1 MVRVMA
7 TGVFDIIHL
16 GHLHYLEE
24 SKKLGDELVVV
35 VATDSTVR
43 RRKHEPITPEKM
55 RVELVSSLKPVDK
68 VVLGKEGGDIFDI
81 VKELKPDIIT
91 IGYDQPFKENE
102 LEKEMAKRG
111 LKVKVV
117 RMPHLDH
124 DLDGTRK
131 IISKILSMWSISKE
145 MERIEERPAEGTK
158 APEAGA
164 GTQPGAKRPKK
175 GGRRRG

>member
-35 VATDSTVR
+35 VATDSNVR
-43 RRKHEPITPEKM
+43 KRKHEPITPEKM
-55 RVELVSSLKPVDK
+55 RLELVESLKPVDRAL
-68 VVLGKEGGDIFDI
+68 LGKEGGDMYG
-81 VKELKPDIIT
+81 VVEEVRPDIIT
-91 IGYDQPFKENE
+91 LGYDQPFSEENLERE
-102 LEKEMAKRG
+102 LAKRG
-111 LKVKVV
+111 LKVEVV

-131 IISKILSMWSISKE
+131 IINKIIEFHEVDRKLRKV
-145 MERIEERPAEGTK
+145 ERR
-158 APEAGA
+158 
-164 GTQPGAKRPKK
+164 
-175 GGRRRG
+175 

>member
-35 VATDSTVR
+35 VATDTTVR
-43 RRKHEPITPEKM
+43 KRKHEPITPEKM
-55 RVELVSSLKPVDK
+55 RLELVASLKPVDK
-68 VVLGKEGGDIFDI
+68 AVLGREGGDIYDV
-81 VKELKPDIIT
+81 VKDLRPDIIT
-91 IGYDQPFKENE
+91 LGYDQPFDE
-102 LEKEMAKRG
+102 AKLQTDLKDHG
-111 LKVKVV
+111 LDVRVI

-131 IISKILSMWSISKE
+131 IIRKIIEFHEFERKMKE
-145 MERIEERPAEGTK
+145 VERR
-158 APEAGA
+158 
-164 GTQPGAKRPKK
+164 
-175 GGRRRG
+175 

>member
-1 MVRVMA
+1 MVRVLA

-35 VATDSTVR
+35 VATDNTVR
-43 RRKHEPITPEKM
+43 KRKHEPITPEAM
-55 RVELVSSLKPVDK
+55 RLELVQGLKPVDRAL
-68 VVLGKEGGDIFDI
+68 LGREGGDIYEVVSEI
-81 VKELKPDIIT
+81 KPDIIT
-91 IGYDQPFKENE
+91 IGYDQTFEPEKLEND
-102 LEKEMAKRG
+102 LMSRG

-131 IISKILSMWSISKE
+131 IIRKV
-145 MERIEERPAEGTK
+145 IEFHGLQKTLKGVE
-158 APEAGA
+158 
-164 GTQPGAKRPKK
+164 KR
-175 GGRRRG
+175 

>member
-35 VATDSTVR
+35 VATDNTVR

-55 RVELVSSLKPVDK
+55 RVELVSSLKPVDRA
-68 VVLGKEGGDIFDI
+68 VLGKESGDIFEI
-81 VKELKPDIIT
+81 VKEVGPDIIT
-91 IGYDQPFKENE
+91 IGYDQPFNE
-102 LEKEMAKRG
+102 KDLEKEMLKRG
-111 LKVKVV
+111 LKVKIV

-131 IISKILSMWSISKE
+131 IIKKVIEFHALDRRLSE
-145 MERIEERPAEGTK
+145 VE
-158 APEAGA
+158 
-164 GTQPGAKRPKK
+164 KK
-175 GGRRRG
+175 

>member
-35 VATDSTVR
+35 VATDNTVR
-43 RRKHEPITPEKM
+43 KRKHEPITPEKM
-55 RVELVSSLKPVDK
+55 RVELVESLKPVDRAL
-68 VVLGKEGGDIFDI
+68 LGRETGDIFEI
-81 VKELKPDIIT
+81 VREVKPDIIT
-91 IGYDQPFKENE
+91 IGYDQPFNE
-102 LEKEMAKRG
+102 RDLEKQMLDRG

-131 IISKILSMWSISKE
+131 IIKKVIEFHNLDMKLSE
-145 MERIEERPAEGTK
+145 VE
-158 APEAGA
+158 
-164 GTQPGAKRPKK
+164 KK
-175 GGRRRG
+175 

>member
-35 VATDSTVR
+35 VATDNTVR
-43 RRKHEPITPEKM
+43 KRKHEPITPEKM
-55 RVELVSSLKPVDK
+55 RVELVESLKPVDRAL
-68 VVLGKEGGDIFDI
+68 LGRETGDIFEI
-81 VKELKPDIIT
+81 VREVKPDIIT
-91 IGYDQPFKENE
+91 IGYDQSFNERE
-102 LEKEMAKRG
+102 LEKQMLDRG

-131 IISKILSMWSISKE
+131 IIKKVIEFHNLDMKLSE
-145 MERIEERPAEGTK
+145 VE
-158 APEAGA
+158 
-164 GTQPGAKRPKK
+164 KK
-175 GGRRRG
+175 

>member
-43 RRKHEPITPEKM
+43 KRKHEPITPEKM
-55 RVELVSSLKPVDK
+55 RLELVSALKPVDK
-68 VVLGKEGGDIFDI
+68 AVLGKEGGDIYEI
-81 VKELKPDIIT
+81 VKELGPDVIT
-91 IGYDQPFKENE
+91 IGYDQPFDERALTRE
-102 LEKEMAKRG
+102 LLKRG
-111 LKVKVV
+111 MKVKVI

-131 IISKILSMWSISKE
+131 IIKKVIEFHEVNRKLSE
-145 MERIEERPAEGTK
+145 VE
-158 APEAGA
+158 
-164 GTQPGAKRPKK
+164 KR
-175 GGRRRG
+175 